1 MTDEIAKIESIETA
15 TRGFADVKRQLLLA
29 QEIQMEVIGNI
40 KDGFALWNHKDIL
53 IVCNARFQSLFFEI
67 KAILKPGLSYK
78 EFITAAYESEIF
90 LPAGNNFEQ
99 QILKRLER
107 RKSACFPYDER
118 LTDGRWIHVH
128 ECKTPQQRTV
138 SIFTDITEKK
148 QSQIAVKNMVETDS
162 LTGLYNRTIFNE
174 HLGRIFELSKAGSKM
189 FGVMFLDIDHFKSL
203 NDTMGH
209 RVGDA
214 LLSEVAT
221 RLRVHSRA
229 TDIIA
234 RLGGDE
240 FAIITPDIN
249 DPTDMDIFANRI
261 ISALAETCH
270 LETAKLQ
277 VSASIGVAV
286 YPVHNTSPDELIRNA
301 DMALYKAKKDGGN
314 QFRRFDRKLDQESKM
329 HREIEKS
336 LQVAIRS
343 NQFELHYQP
352 QYNTSTGQII
362 GAEALIRWHHPEL
375 GMVPPSVFI
384 PIAESTNLILPISN
398 WVVETACKQTKLW
411 QEQGLPKIVVAVNVS
426 PVQFKQHDLPN
437 FIARVLEQTQLEPKW
452 LEIEVT
458 EGVAMEPDCQR
469 QFEKIKEM
477 GTSIAI
483 DDFGTGYSSLSQ
495 LINFSIDRLKIDRS
509 FVTSIDQ
516 DSERRAVFSAIVNM
530 ARSLNINVIAEGIET
545 EQELSTIKAQGCKE
559 AQGFFFCRPLP
570 ETSMT
575 ELLANHNSIQMSKN
589 FRNLEIAFPRK
600 IGASGH

>member
-1 MTDEIAKIESIETA
+1 MSKEIVKIKNAETA
-15 TRGFADVKRQLLLA
+15 PGGLTDIEKQLHLA
-29 QEIQMEVIGNI
+29 QEIQMEAIGNI
-40 KDGFALWNHKDIL
+40 KDGFALWDHKDVL
-53 IVCNARFQSLFFEI
+53 IVCNARFRSLFFEI
-67 KAILKPGLSYK
+67 KDILEPGLNY
-78 EFITAAYESEIF
+78 EDFITAAYENEIF
-90 LPAGNNFEQ
+90 LASGNNFEQ

-107 RKSACFPYDER
+107 RKSSYLPYDER
-118 LTDGRWIHVH
+118 LADGRWIHVH
-128 ECKTPQQRTV
+128 ECKTPQLRTV
-138 SIFTDITEKK
+138 SIFTDITEQK

-249 DPTDMDIFANRI
+249 DPIDMDIFANRI

-336 LQVAIRS
+336 LQEAIQS
-343 NQFELHYQP
+343 DQFELHYQP
-352 QYNTSTGQII
+352 QYNTSSGQII

-570 ETSMT
+570 EISMT

-589 FRNLEIAFPRK
+589 FRNLEIAFPRQ
-600 IGASGH
+600 IGASGY